1 MKHWNFGQSRHISL
15 SLDDFLDEK
24 DAAGFKFFVGKE
36 PWLVGIQKITWR
48 TFFRVCTEE
57 MDDLSLEATKLV
69 IEYCLDVLDEVEG
82 TISGKAT
89 LSRLQ
94 NALKLQLAE
103 QYENKVFQYQWA
115 MRHPIVKEAITRALS
130 NRFPHRS

>member
-1 MKHWNFGQSRHISL
+1 
-15 SLDDFLDEK
+15 
-24 DAAGFKFFVGKE
+24 
-36 PWLVGIQKITWR
+36 VGIQKITWQ

-69 IEYCLDVLDEVEG
+69 IEYCLEILNEVEG

-89 LSRLQ
+89 LARIQTALSLQ
-94 NALKLQLAE
+94 YAE

-130 NRFPHRS
+130 NRFPQRS